1 MEVSCSDFVTT
12 SRYSRIETLLRYC
25 SGMGRPRLHDARTAS
40 TLLDEAERIV
50 EAEGL
55 GALTV
60 RRVATAAGTTTRAV
74 YTAYGSKEALVIAL
88 GARGFDLLRERL
100 EALPETADPAADLVE
115 AGVAVFRRFATE
127 HPTLFR
133 ISIQRALPDPS
144 LFAGYLD
151 AAREALIVLHRR
163 VGRLETAGRLGDRS
177 VHDAAAEFH
186 SLCEGLAAM
195 ELRGMLRAG
204 EEERLWR
211 DALGA
216 LVRGFALLPT

>member
-1 MEVSCSDFVTT
+1 
-12 SRYSRIETLLRYC
+12 
-25 SGMGRPRLHDARTAS
+25 MGRPRLHDARTAS

>member
-1 MEVSCSDFVTT
+1 
-12 SRYSRIETLLRYC
+12 
-25 SGMGRPRLHDARTAS
+25 MGRPRLHDARTAS

-60 RRVATAAGTTTRAV
+60 RRAAAAAGTTTRAV
-74 YTAYGSKEALVIAL
+74 YTAFGSKDALVIAL
-88 GARGFDLLRERL
+88 GARGFDLLREQL
-100 EALPETADPAADLVE
+100 EALPETADPADDLVE

-133 ISIQRALPDPS
+133 ISIQRTLPDPG
-144 LFAGYLD
+144 LFAGYVG
-151 AAREALIVLHRR
+151 AARDALAALHRR
-163 VGRLETAGRLGDRS
+163 LARLEAAGRLGERS
-177 VHDAAAEFH
+177 VPDAAAEFH

-195 ELRGMLRAG
+195 ELRGGLRAG
-204 EEERLWR
+204 DEERLWR

-216 LVRGFALLPT
+216 LVRGFALATA

>member
-1 MEVSCSDFVTT
+1 
-12 SRYSRIETLLRYC
+12 
-25 SGMGRPRLHDARTAS
+25 MGRPRLHDARTAS
-40 TLLDEAERIV
+40 ALLDQAERIV

-55 GALTV
+55 DALTV
-60 RRVATAAGTTTRAV
+60 RRVAAAAGTTTRAV
-74 YTAYGSKEALVIAL
+74 YTAFGSKEALVVAL
-88 GARGFDLLRERL
+88 GARGFDLLRDGL

-115 AGVAVFRRFATE
+115 AGAAVFRRFATD

-144 LFAGYLD
+144 LFAGYVE
-151 AAREALIVLHRR
+151 AAREALAVLHGRIA
-163 VGRLETAGRLGDRS
+163 RLEEAGRLGDRS
-177 VHDAAAEFH
+177 VSDAATEFH

-204 EEERLWR
+204 EMERIWR

-216 LVRGFALLPT
+216 LVRGFATPAA

>member
-1 MEVSCSDFVTT
+1 
-12 SRYSRIETLLRYC
+12 
-25 SGMGRPRLHDARTAS
+25 MGRPRLHDARTAS
-40 TLLDEAERIV
+40 ALLDEAERIV
-50 EAEGL
+50 EADGL

-74 YTAYGSKEALVIAL
+74 YTVYGSKEALVIAL

-151 AAREALIVLHRR
+151 AAREALTVLHRR